1 MKLHYLLTSAILPA
15 TLWSCT
21 GSKCDTGTIHN
32 IEIERYFDEPPFD
45 NITGK
50 IKIKEKFTPEFTDSS
65 MYNAPTLCAVADGK
79 AYLMEFDYNV
89 PKTYL
94 STFSWPDGKLLGT
107 FTRYGAGPEEYQYS
121 FETFFTPTDGLWTVH
136 DSNFGRYNIMQY
148 DNDGRFVR
156 KTVNDTIDILVHT
169 PTGGWLAFNPHYS
182 LEGGFHNVKQR
193 IIREYDADWNLLAQT
208 ELNDKRMMLPGGG
221 LPGQFISS
229 MGNNYVT
236 DRDTIWHYDCDS
248 HKLVPSIAVN
258 MGKYGYDWGAVTSWD
273 EANRLEEP
281 HVHTVYPVFNNRYA
295 FVDYYKPGKDSSTNR
310 YDIYDLRDGSLVY
323 RWERPR
329 EEDPMRRMGLP
340 FEIDGHTVTGW
351 PIDYQDS
358 EDFYVMIPAES
369 IAEATGNDEVNPVIL
384 KISIDD

>member
-1 MKLHYLLTSAILPA
+1 MKLHYLLTSAILSS

-21 GSKCDTGTIHN
+21 GSKSDTGTIHN

-79 AYLMEFDYNV
+79 AYLMEFSYSN
-89 PKTYL
+89 PQSYL

-121 FETFFTPTDGLWTVH
+121 FETFFTPADGLWTVH
-136 DSNFGRYNIMQY
+136 DSNVGRHNIMQY

-156 KTVNDTIDILVHT
+156 KTVNDTINIIAPT
-169 PTGGWLAFNPHYS
+169 PSGGWLAFNPSYS
-182 LEGGFHNVKQR
+182 MEGGFHKIAEK
-193 IIREYDADWNLLAQT
+193 IIREYDSDWKLLAET
-208 ELNDKRMMLPGGG
+208 RLHDKRMMTRGGG
-221 LPGQFISS
+221 FMDIIMNS
-229 MGNNYVT
+229 MGNNYVN
-236 DRDTIWHYDCDS
+236 DRDTIWRYDCDI
-248 HKLVPSIAVN
+248 HRLAPAIA
-258 MGKYGYDWGAVTSWD
+258 MHTGKYGYDWSTVNTM
-273 EANRLEEP
+273 EERDRVEETHLTP
-281 HVHTVYPVFNNRYA
+281 LYPIFNNRYA
-295 FVDYYKPGKDSSTNR
+295 FLSYYKPGEEINR

-323 RWERPR
+323 RMERQKN
-329 EEDPMRRMGLP
+329 EDVMRRMGLP
-340 FEIDGHTVTGW
+340 LEIDGHTVTGW